1 MNNPFN
7 NDDLNTAIAMS
18 MNWVL
23 NAYNFYKEQVG
34 DDGIAMEL
42 TDIWWANL
50 SYATFA
56 GGKKED

>member
-7 NDDLNTAIAMS
+7 NDELNAAIAMS

-42 TDIWWANL
+42 TDMWWGNL
-50 SYATFA
+50 SYATCA
-56 GGKKED
+56 GGKKVD